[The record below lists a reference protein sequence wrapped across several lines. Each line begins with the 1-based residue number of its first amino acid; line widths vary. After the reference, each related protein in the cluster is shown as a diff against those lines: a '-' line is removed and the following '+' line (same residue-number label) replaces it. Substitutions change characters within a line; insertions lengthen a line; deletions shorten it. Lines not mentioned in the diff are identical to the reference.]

1 LVGDVRGGDGLCL
14 VDMVERTEPA
24 LGAGFVPMHFMAL
37 VDGASHVQKT
47 HGDNPQRL
55 IPYLSMNHLHLHG
68 S

>member
-1 LVGDVRGGDGLCL
+1 
-14 VDMVERTEPA
+14 MVERTEPA